1 MDVTERILTTLVL
14 EFSDLREVEDV
25 TRTTLRLVLAMLLG
39 GLLGYEREVMGKAAG
54 MRTHMLVCV
63 GAAIFVMA
71 VEQDGAEADALSR
84 VIQGVA
90 SGIGFLCA
98 GTILK
103 GQSISDVKGLT
114 TAAGL
119 WASAAIGVAVG
130 LGREATAVLSALI
143 VLLVLHVMP
152 LLVDPSASVKPDD
165 EPDGRPDE
173 PDGRAKGGAK
183 DQSPD

>member
-1 MDVTERILTTLVL
+1 MDISERIIATLIL
-14 EFSDLREVEDV
+14 EFSDLGQVEQL
-25 TRTTLRLVLAMLLG
+25 TRASLRLLLAMFLG

-54 MRTHMLVCV
+54 IRTHMLVCL
-63 GAAIFVMA
+63 GATIFVMA
-71 VEQDGAEADALSR
+71 LEQEGAEHDAMSR

-90 SGIGFLCA
+90 TGIGFVCA

-103 GQSISDVKGLT
+103 GDSIANVKGLT

-130 LGREATAVLSALI
+130 LGREATALISTVI

-152 LLVDPSASVKPDD
+152 LLQGSNTDD
-165 EPDGRPDE
+165 
-173 PDGRAKGGAK
+173 KK
-183 DQSPD
+183 H